1 MHIQTLFSASTVAN
15 ARYSLFSTIFLASWF
30 KSEIMI
36 VWLRL
41 YRKKCGCFGESGM
54 LVVNFPEIDGGDG
67 DPGGVGDFV
76 AGPENGGDLIIADA
90 GNAFN
95 HFGDI
100 IFNS

>member
-1 MHIQTLFSASTVAN
+1 
-15 ARYSLFSTIFLASWF
+15 
-30 KSEIMI
+30 
-36 VWLRL
+36 
-41 YRKKCGCFGESGM
+41 M